1 MVETGKP
8 VFFVDAHADPVVMRI
23 EGRASFQNSG
33 CLRDFVTEM
42 LAQGKTRLVIDFQH
56 CTSMDSTFLG
66 ILAGVALQLRKG
78 SASGEAGRAA
88 AAGASEGQGG
98 GAGSGTSG
106 SRAAVQKNDSAQ
118 PLILARVGQRNLEL
132 IRNLGIHRLMT
143 VDSGDFKMSFDK
155 CARPLT
161 AQEQDELSN
170 ARMALEAHENLV
182 AADESNRSKFQD
194 VLSFLKNRVDGA

>member
-42 LAQGKTRLVIDFQH
+42 LAQGRTRLVIDFQH

-78 SASGEAGRAA
+78 STGGTVGQG
-88 AAGASEGQGG
+88 AGAASEVGG
-98 GAGSGTSG
+98 GRGIETM
-106 SRAAVQKNDSAQ
+106 Q

-161 AQEQDELSN
+161 QQEQDELSN

-194 VLSFLKNRVDGA
+194 VLSFLKNRVDMR